1 MAFTPEEVENKEFLT
16 TMRGYDKEE
25 VDAFLRAVAADYRET
40 IRQARDE
47 NVIKQLRD
55 DLVEL
60 QRVVDRLL
68 HQLEES

>member
-25 VDAFLRAVAADYRET
+25 VDAFLRAVASDYREA

-55 DLVEL
+55 GLVEL
-60 QRVVDRLL
+60 QKVVAGLL
-68 HQLEES
+68 DQLEES